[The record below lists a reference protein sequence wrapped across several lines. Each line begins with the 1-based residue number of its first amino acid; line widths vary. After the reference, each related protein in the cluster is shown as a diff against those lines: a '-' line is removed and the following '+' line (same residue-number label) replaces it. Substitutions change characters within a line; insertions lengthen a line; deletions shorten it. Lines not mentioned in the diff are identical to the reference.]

1 MKSQLSVCPPL
12 FPSLS
17 VCLGRSTCMFVHARV
32 RNRRFRGCCVQY
44 RLAGGCQNGPISCVS
59 SKIGPNTAEMHG
71 TLRLFTALTQC
82 VSGGS
87 AKSTE
92 PLCAAPYPWKDALA
106 RKRHRRRKTKSKSP
120 LLKTGLSLFVE
131 CLQKNEKPVD
141 ALDPP
146 PPCVRVCCVQ
156 YGCCVL
162 LVSLHPPPVYWS
174 VALSASMTTT
184 TLSTCSGGPAR

>member
-1 MKSQLSVCPPL
+1 MKRQLSVCLPL

-17 VCLGRSTCMFVHARV
+17 VCLGTSTCMFVHARV

-87 AKSTE
+87 AKCTE
-92 PLCAAPYPWKDALA
+92 PLCAAPYPRKDALA
-106 RKRHRRRKTKSKSP
+106 RKRHQRRKAKSKSP
-120 LLKTGLSLFVE
+120 PLKMGLSLFVE
-131 CLQKNEKPVD
+131 CLEKNEKPVV

-146 PPCVRVCCVQ
+146 PPPHMCECVVYSMGVASCLCHCIHLLFTGALTSVC
-156 YGCCVL
+156 
-162 LVSLHPPPVYWS
+162 P
-174 VALSASMTTT
+174 
-184 TLSTCSGGPAR
+184 